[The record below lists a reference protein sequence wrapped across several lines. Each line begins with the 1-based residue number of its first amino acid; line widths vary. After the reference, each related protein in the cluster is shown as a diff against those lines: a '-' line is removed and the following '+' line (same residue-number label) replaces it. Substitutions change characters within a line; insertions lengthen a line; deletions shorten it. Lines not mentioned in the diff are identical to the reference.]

1 MSTYHGAPP
10 SLGVPRPAPTR
21 PVTVALSMWGGL
33 TVALLSLLGAVFAIV
48 TGRDA
53 LRDYALAEARDY
65 LGADADP
72 ELLDIALQAALD
84 DAYSTLVIKAGLAA
98 VVALGV
104 LVFAFTVRNAALW
117 ARICLTVALVFNMCG
132 GSGLLLIDTEVMPG
146 LTVATAAAAPT
157 LSIAVIVLMFLPPT
171 NRYAA
176 ARKLA
181 R

>member
-10 SLGVPRPAPTR
+10 SLGVPQPAPPR

-33 TVALLSLLGAVFAIV
+33 TVATAV
-48 TGRDA
+48 
-53 LRDYALAEARDY
+53 L
-65 LGADADP
+65 
-72 ELLDIALQAALD
+72 
-84 DAYSTLVIKAGLAA
+84 
-98 VVALGV
+98 
-104 LVFAFTVRNAALW
+104 
-117 ARICLTVALVFNMCG
+117 
-132 GSGLLLIDTEVMPG
+132 
-146 LTVATAAAAPT
+146 APT